1 MSPMTQPVPASLV
14 RRRTPAF
21 VDGASVAAAGLD
33 ADQDRFVTALRRLQC
48 RGERFERSGLHRRR
62 GSRPP

>member
-21 VDGASVAAAGLD
+21 VDGASVAAAGLVQ
-33 ADQDRFVTALRRLQC
+33 AALLLAAPAVGHGLVAVRSL
-48 RGERFERSGLHRRR
+48 RGTGH
-62 GSRPP
+62 